1 MIGKDTRMT
10 KIKPD
15 LFNTSAELKSLQEL
29 ENLLVALNIGVITI
43 DEGIEYFERKNKARD
58 EELDIKRDV
67 EQMKRIEKL
76 NM

>member
-1 MIGKDTRMT
+1 MT